1 MIPSRGQRAAWAREF
16 LESARHDFAKCLM
29 NSIQELLMART
40 VFNRPDLP
48 RSNYPISNAVR
59 IGNLIFVSGFPGYDE
74 NVQVA
79 KGDFAA
85 QMRQA
90 LKNLIATLE
99 YAGSSIDKIGKVN
112 IYLDRRADID
122 ELNEIYREFFGN
134 DSSQWPARTTVEAR
148 LPRREFLIE
157 IDCVAEA

>member
-1 MIPSRGQRAAWAREF
+1 
-16 LESARHDFAKCLM
+16 M

-134 DSSQWPARTTVEAR
+134 DPSQWPARTTVEAR